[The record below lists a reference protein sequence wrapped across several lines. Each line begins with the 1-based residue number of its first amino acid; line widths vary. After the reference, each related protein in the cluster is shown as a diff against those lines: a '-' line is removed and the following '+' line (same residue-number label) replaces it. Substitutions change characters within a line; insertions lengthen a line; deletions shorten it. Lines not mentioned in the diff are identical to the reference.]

1 MGRDGIT
8 VLPASIAPAAAR
20 GAALAVTATLAV
32 TVTALAI
39 AAAAAIAP
47 VDAATTSGM
56 LHWRWG
62 FICWRGFGDSQWP
75 HLPGVGARH
84 AA

>member
-8 VLPASIAPAAAR
+8 VLPASIVPAAAL

-39 AAAAAIAP
+39 AAAAAIAT
-47 VDAATTSGM
+47 AASPSGTAFHR
-56 LHWRWG
+56 LRGIWG
-62 FICWRGFGDSQWP
+62 QQRP
-75 HLPGVGARH
+75 EGARRRVP
-84 AA
+84 